1 MGVSFV
7 ARKCTQCAGRLQY
20 IKEKKLWKC
29 LYCGA
34 EIERQE
40 QYDGL
45 FTIKNVVRQCL
56 LDTAFRRLDSAA
68 KNLVECEKIDSR
80 YVGTLI
86 AKITHEMISVITP
99 GACSERDVRNLFAQL
114 KKNYE
119 LLRGISPTVTEEEEV
134 LYEFLEE
141 PDIFATLVLVYDS
154 LNDSARRD
162 YVLQMLDAKQVYSK
176 DANGNLLTYAL
187 KNGRHDLADDVLSN
201 TNNIN
206 VSMALSEV
214 LQKYPDGDKKREHIA
229 DLIKT
234 HALAHEDC
242 AVIEKYLTSPSD
254 SIDTKA
260 TVINAAVA
268 NGMDVSLEFV
278 VRNILPVAGNEN
290 TLSILDAYC
299 SKKLVDDDV
308 FRILN
313 FACTCKD
320 SKTAVGALDC
330 LKRSNQYVLVPSKT
344 VIAMLSERDLTASD
358 KISILDK
365 LFEFKVE
372 AKSVEAVMTNYL
384 CFNQDPVAARKEV
397 ILYLLDKS
405 PQLPTSTVQNYV
417 LKCAVDGNEK
427 PAIVKA
433 IFDKGLNTS
442 FFNEL
447 LSKYMNS
454 STDSNEVKAEI
465 TDILSGG
472 GLKIDPSSFI
482 EYICGTQADVPTK
495 IQFIKKMNANGSQLR
510 SDAASTYLERT
521 APNQFSSEL
530 FSLIFTPAS
539 SFSAKAVE
547 RYLLYCRDR
556 EAIKAQNFRTIAE
569 RCSGGIGTMTCQVSH
584 AGDSISCNILQAY
597 VLLSD
602 DSQGVT
608 QDIVGWLVAQ
618 QKMKINAEITVS
630 GKSMKFKKYV
640 VANKDKL
647 SNTANLICEQYKVY
661 SMLF

>member
-45 FTIKNVVRQCL
+45 FTIKNVVRQSL
-56 LDTAFRRLDSAA
+56 LDTAFRRLDSAE

-86 AKITHEMISVITP
+86 AKIAHEMIHIITP

-119 LLRGISPTVTEEEEV
+119 LLQGISKTVTDEEEA

-154 LNDSARRD
+154 LNDSVRRD
-162 YVLQMLDAKQVYSK
+162 YVLQMLDAKQIYSK

-187 KNGRHDLADDVLSN
+187 KNSKHDLADDVLGN
-201 TNNIN
+201 TNNID

-214 LQKYPDGDKKREHIA
+214 LQKYPDGDKKGDHIA
-229 DLIKT
+229 TLIKT
-234 HALAHEDC
+234 HALRHEDC
-242 AVIEKYLTSPSD
+242 AVIEKYLTSSSD

-260 TVINAAVA
+260 IVVKTAVA
-268 NGMDVSLEFV
+268 NGVDVSLEFV
-278 VRNILPVAGNEN
+278 VRNILPAVGSEN
-290 TLSILDAYC
+290 TISILDAYC

-308 FRILN
+308 LRILD
-313 FACTCKD
+313 FACSCKD
-320 SKTAVGALDC
+320 SKTAIGALGC
-330 LKRSNQYVLVPSKT
+330 LKRGNQYVLVPSKMI
-344 VIAMLSERDLTASD
+344 IAMLSEHILTASD
-358 KISILDK
+358 KISVLNE
-365 LFEFKVE
+365 LFQFRVD
-372 AKSVEAVMTNYL
+372 AKSLEAVMTSYL
-384 CFNQDPVAARKEV
+384 CFNQDPVATRKEV
-397 ILYLLDKS
+397 IAYLLDKS
-405 PQLPTSTVQNYV
+405 PALPTSTVQNYV

-454 STDSNEVKAEI
+454 STDSNEVKTEI
-465 TDILSGG
+465 MEILSGG

-482 EYICGTQADVPTK
+482 DYICGTQDDVPAK
-495 IQFIKKMNANGSQLR
+495 IRFIKKMVSNGSQLR
-510 SDAASTYLERT
+510 SDAANAYLERT
-521 APNQFSSEL
+521 PPDQFSSEL

-556 EAIKAQNFRTIAE
+556 ETIKAQNFRTIAD
-569 RCSGGIGTMTCQVSH
+569 RCSGGVGAMTCQVNH
-584 AGDSISCNILQAY
+584 AGDNISCSILQAY
-597 VLLSD
+597 VLLST

-608 QDIVGWLVAQ
+608 QDIVGWLMTQ
-618 QKMKINAEITVS
+618 QRMKINAEITAS
-630 GKSMKFKKYV
+630 GRSMKFKKYV

-647 SNTANLICEQYKVY
+647 SNTAKFICEHYKVF